1 MTSYVLTSP
10 MIISSRLLPAIQI
23 GGATLSI
30 DFAGYSDDDR
40 CQTRLYV
47 DTPAGTLYDGVG
59 PSMGVGQEYDP
70 RECLG
75 SALVFLSYDGERW
88 PHAEDGFCYSG
99 AVAAWA
105 STHDDDLSI
114 AGMELLGELDD

>member
-10 MIISSRLLPAIQI
+10 LIISSRLLPAIQI

-30 DFAGYSDDDR
+30 DFAGYSDDNR
-40 CQTRLYV
+40 CMTRFYV
-47 DTPAGTLYDGVG
+47 DTPDGELYDGEG

-88 PHAEDGFCYSG
+88 PHAEDGFYYSG

-105 STHDDDLSI
+105 STHADDLSI
-114 AGMELLGELDD
+114 AGMELLGELD